1 MSMKKILMTAVA
13 VSALSAGAASA
24 ASLSAAT
31 TIGGIA
37 LTHPTATSYEPYT
50 IASEVD
56 APGSAVGVLTFVPT
70 GTIAAGTYKV
80 TWNITGGTFGTVTS
94 VAGVDSLAAAVTCT
108 VSTSSTTSIVALC
121 TPAANVA
128 TLTLTV
134 PIATG
139 TAKTSVVVSGNLTNT
154 SDVAVDGGAI
164 AAVTVIDYRA
174 GLKTQATAYNA
185 KLNISGGF
193 KKFAGTGSGGV
204 AATAI
209 DNFEIGSGVGFA
221 RNDDV
226 SALGGSY
233 DRVYADGAATRI
245 SPASITAISAT
256 VTGTLGVLKPVFAS
270 AISAGGSGT
279 TNNTFTDAQSP
290 ATAGSGTATLS
301 AGNLAAFIA
310 IPATG
315 KVGLAQVAATAAAI
329 AESSYTISMVPTL
342 ATGYTAVSYT
352 TKTLGKLTYEG
363 TSIYAPW
370 VGDGTNGISY
380 TIRLSN
386 SSATAIPFVQALL
399 TSPYTTGT
407 SGTVAS
413 TANCSVGTV
422 PAAGELLVSSAT
434 LQACFGN
441 FKRADVTLIV
451 GSAAAPAAT
460 TAKMRATA
468 VNGTVSE
475 VTLGTGAAAAAL
487 QAYN

>member
-1 MSMKKILMTAVA
+1 
-13 VSALSAGAASA
+13 
-24 ASLSAAT
+24 
-31 TIGGIA
+31 
-37 LTHPTATSYEPYT
+37 
-50 IASEVD
+50 VD
-56 APGSAVGVLTFVPT
+56 APGSYTGVLTFVPT
-70 GTIAAGTYKV
+70 ATVAPGTYKV

-94 VAGVDSLAAAVTCT
+94 VAGIDGAGAQVCT
-108 VSTSSTTSIVALC
+108 LSTSSTTSVVALC
-121 TPAANVA
+121 TSTGNV
-128 TLTLTV
+128 TSFTLTV

-139 TAKTSVVVSGNLTNT
+139 TAKASVVVSGNLTNT

-164 AAVTVIDYRA
+164 TGVTVIDYRA

-193 KKFAGTGSGGV
+193 KKFAGTASGGV

-209 DNFEIGSGVGFA
+209 DNFEIAGGVGFVA
-221 RNDDV
+221 NDDPNV
-226 SALGGSY
+226 LGGSY
-233 DRVYADGAATRI
+233 DRVYVTTAGGVATRI
-245 SPASITAISAT
+245 DTASIQAISAT
-256 VTGTLGVLKPVFAS
+256 VAGTLGVLKPVFAT
-270 AISAGGSGT
+270 AVSAGGSGT
-279 TNNTFTDAQSP
+279 TANTFTNAQSP
-290 ATAGSGTATLS
+290 ATTGSGTATLS
-301 AGNLAAFIA
+301 ALNLAGYIA
-310 IPATG
+310 GTG
-315 KVGLAQVAATAAAI
+315 KVGLAQVASTAAAI

-342 ATGYTAVSYT
+342 ATGYTAATYS

-363 TSIYAPW
+363 TSVYAPW

-386 SSATAIPFVQALL
+386 SSPTTAIPFVQALL

-407 SGTVAS
+407 SGSVAS

-422 PAAGELLVSSAT
+422 PAAGELLVTSAT

-475 VTLGTGAAAAAL
+475 VSLGTSTVSGGTASI
-487 QAYN
+487 YN

>member
-1 MSMKKILMTAVA
+1 
-13 VSALSAGAASA
+13 
-24 ASLSAAT
+24 
-31 TIGGIA
+31 
-37 LTHPTATSYEPYT
+37 
-50 IASEVD
+50 
-56 APGSAVGVLTFVPT
+56 
-70 GTIAAGTYKV
+70 
-80 TWNITGGTFGTVTS
+80 
-94 VAGVDSLAAAVTCT
+94 
-108 VSTSSTTSIVALC
+108 
-121 TPAANVA
+121 
-128 TLTLTV
+128 
-134 PIATG
+134 
-139 TAKTSVVVSGNLTNT
+139 
-154 SDVAVDGGAI
+154 
-164 AAVTVIDYRA
+164 
-174 GLKTQATAYNA
+174 
-185 KLNISGGF
+185 
-193 KKFAGTGSGGV
+193 
-204 AATAI
+204 
-209 DNFEIGSGVGFA
+209 
-221 RNDDV
+221 
-226 SALGGSY
+226 
-233 DRVYADGAATRI
+233 
-245 SPASITAISAT
+245 
-256 VTGTLGVLKPVFAS
+256 
-270 AISAGGSGT
+270 
-279 TNNTFTDAQSP
+279 
-290 ATAGSGTATLS
+290 
-301 AGNLAAFIA
+301 
-310 IPATG
+310 
-315 KVGLAQVAATAAAI
+315 
-329 AESSYTISMVPTL
+329 MVPTL
-342 ATGYTAVSYT
+342 ATGYTAVSYS